1 MISSIAAMAI
11 IGVLPLNEIPSSPSR
26 ISGVDSM
33 MMKKMAN
40 RGASLPARA
49 TMGLPA
55 ALEIGRN
62 VDRGN
67 GIAAADRPRRGREVA
82 RTFDDAETGR
92 YGHLFHEGARG
103 VRPVRIDDDHPEP
116 ADDRMTE
123 HRGQDREG
131 K

>member
-1 MISSIAAMAI
+1 MRRPAGRGR
-11 IGVLPLNEIPSSPSR
+11 GVANGGREAVAQARRRHPRSR
-26 ISGVDSM
+26 KELLVIESDH
-33 MMKKMAN
+33 
-40 RGASLPARA
+40 LRA
-49 TMGLPA
+49 PPGLQV

-82 RTFDDAETGR
+82 RAFDDAETGR
-92 YGHLFHEGARG
+92 HGHLFHEGARG
-103 VRPVRIDDDHPEP
+103 VRPVRVDDDHPEP

-123 HRGQDREG
+123 HPGQDCEG